1 MRKSAARSSHIVIEG
16 AGHDNDLF
24 LSTPAILDR
33 IDAFLEGRPV
43 GDERLQA
50 DLRRA
55 GEG

>member
-1 MRKSAARSSHIVIEG
+1 
-16 AGHDNDLF
+16 LF

-33 IDAFLEGRPV
+33 IDAFLAGRPV
-43 GDERLQA
+43 GDERLQS